1 MRDRTPKMLDFLGLA
16 FQGRYIDFG
25 PKASGCP
32 LEHVNLAA
40 RGREVKH
47 LFVKGMKYDPQ
58 S

>member
-1 MRDRTPKMLDFLGLA
+1 MLDFLGLA

-47 LFVKGMKYDPQ
+47 LFVKGLKYDPQ